1 MLSIL
6 SVIGPVFAI
15 ILAGF
20 LARKLGAIG
29 APAVSELNRFV
40 VYLALPTLLFD
51 IMAHASWRDLYQPG
65 FIAAFGLGCG
75 ALFYG
80 TVLTSLAAGQHL
92 ADASI
97 DGLNA
102 AYANTAYI
110 GFPLCLMLF
119 GRESLIPV
127 AIASIITVCILFA
140 SAIVLIETGLQSGKR
155 PHHLAIKVAGAL
167 ARNPLLVA
175 PALGALYGASG
186 LGVPESADR
195 FLKLLGG
202 AASPCALVVLG
213 LFLAEGR
220 VITAGER
227 GASALLTVGKLVM
240 HPLLTGVLAYWVFA
254 VPPALAAMAVV
265 LAALPTG
272 TGPFMLA
279 EFYRRRA
286 VVTSG
291 TILFS
296 TAGAILTL
304 ALYLSLAGPR

>member
-20 LARKLGAIG
+20 LARKSGAMG
-29 APAVSELNRFV
+29 ATSASELNRFV
-40 VYLALPTLLFD
+40 VYLALPALIFD
-51 IMAHASWRDLYQPG
+51 IMAHASWHELYQPG
-65 FIAAFGLGCG
+65 FIAAFGLACG
-75 ALFYG
+75 ALFYA
-80 TVLTSLAAGQHL
+80 TVILSALAGQRL
-92 ADASI
+92 AEASI

-102 AYANTAYI
+102 AYANTAFI
-110 GFPLCLMLF
+110 GFPLCFMLF

-140 SAIVLIETGLQSGKR
+140 SAIVLIETGVQSGKR
-155 PHHLAIKVAGAL
+155 PHQLAAKVITSL
-167 ARNPLLVA
+167 IRNPILIA
-175 PALGALYGASG
+175 PALGALYGATG
-186 LGVPESADR
+186 LAVPESADR

-213 LFLAEGR
+213 LFLAER
-220 VITAGER
+220 REISAAER
-227 GASALLTVGKLVM
+227 GTSGLLTFAKLFLQ
-240 HPLLTGVLAYWVFA
+240 PLLTWVLAYWVFA
-254 VPPALAAMAVV
+254 VPPALAAIAVV

-279 EFYRRRA
+279 EFYQRRA

-291 TILFS
+291 TILLS
-296 TAGAILTL
+296 TTGSILTL
-304 ALYLSLAGPR
+304 TLYLALAGPH

>member
-20 LARKLGAIG
+20 LARKSGAMG
-29 APAVSELNRFV
+29 PTAASELNRFV
-40 VYLALPTLLFD
+40 VYLALPALIFD
-51 IMAHASWRDLYQPG
+51 IMAHASWHELYQPG
-65 FIAAFGLGCG
+65 FIAAFGLACG
-75 ALFYG
+75 ALFYA
-80 TVLTSLAAGQHL
+80 TVVLSLLAGQRL
-92 ADASI
+92 AEASI

-102 AYANTAYI
+102 AYANTAFI
-110 GFPLCLMLF
+110 GFPLCLMVF

-155 PHHLAIKVAGAL
+155 PHQLASKVAVSL
-167 ARNPLLVA
+167 IRNPILVA
-175 PALGALYGASG
+175 PALGALYGAAG
-186 LGVPESADR
+186 LAVPESADR
-195 FLKLLGG
+195 FMKLLGG

-213 LFLAEGR
+213 LFLAER
-220 VITAGER
+220 REISAGER
-227 GASALLTVGKLVM
+227 GTSGILTLGKLFI
-240 HPLLTGVLAYWVFA
+240 HPLLTWVLAYWVFA

-279 EFYRRRA
+279 EFYGRRA

-291 TILFS
+291 TILLS
-296 TAGAILTL
+296 TIGSILTL
-304 ALYLSLAGPR
+304 TLYLSLAGPH

>member
-6 SVIGPVFAI
+6 SIIAPVFAI

-20 LARKLGAIG
+20 LARKSGALGPTA
-29 APAVSELNRFV
+29 ASELNRFV

-51 IMAHASWRDLYQPG
+51 IMAHASWAELYQPA
-65 FIAAFGLGCG
+65 FIAAFGLACG
-75 ALFYG
+75 ALFYA
-80 TVLTSLAAGQHL
+80 TVLLSMLAGQRL

-97 DGLNA
+97 DGLNS

-110 GFPLCLMLF
+110 GFPLCLMVF

-155 PHHLAIKVAGAL
+155 PHQLAVRVASSL
-167 ARNPLLVA
+167 VRNPILVA
-175 PALGALYGASG
+175 PALGALFGATG
-186 LGVPESADR
+186 LAVPESADR

-213 LFLAEGR
+213 LFLAER
-220 VITAGER
+220 REISTAER
-227 GASALLTVGKLVM
+227 GTSGILTLCKLVL

-254 VPPALAAMAVV
+254 VPPTLAAMAVV

-279 EFYRRRA
+279 EFYGRRA

-291 TILFS
+291 TILLS
-296 TAGAILTL
+296 TAGSIVTLTL
-304 ALYLSLAGPR
+304 YLALARP